1 MPDGQAAIHKPL
13 SLFLKD
19 PGSISGHKDLDTF
32 IQAPDIQAEQLVS
45 AIRAAESDMKRK
57 RGRFYASQSYGSGE
71 GDPKGENPQE
81 QGANPSESQE
91 HPGPPSPNTA
101 EGGQKTKQT
110 SPSKSSSSS
119 SENSGGPQPKI
130 FNEKV
135 PTEESEDVKKHNED
149 LSKRHDRPN
158 AEVDVKGE
166 TVEKGF
172 WKVNVA

>member
-1 MPDGQAAIHKPL
+1 MQVFRTSRAPRPISIVHPLLRFSPQAYSA
-13 SLFLKD
+13 SL
-19 PGSISGHKDLDTF
+19 
-32 IQAPDIQAEQLVS
+32 
-45 AIRAAESDMKRK
+45 RK
-57 RGRFYASQSYGSGE
+57 GRFYASQSYGSGE